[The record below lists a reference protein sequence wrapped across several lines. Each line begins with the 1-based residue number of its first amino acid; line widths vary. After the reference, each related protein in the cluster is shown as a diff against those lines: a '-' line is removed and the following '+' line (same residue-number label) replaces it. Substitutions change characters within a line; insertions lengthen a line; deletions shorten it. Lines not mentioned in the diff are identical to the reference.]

1 MVELRSAIFWVLNCP
16 IYPLRC
22 YRTNQNP
29 KQKWRREAPPL
40 LFWVL
45 TDIPHFLTY
54 LQTS

>member
-16 IYPLRC
+16 IYLLRC